1 MADHLFIISKIAF
14 VLSAIFLVISIVL
27 WFYYKIPMIVGY
39 LTGRTAKK
47 SMESVRENNAQAG
60 QKALKVNMTTNK
72 SRRLTEK
79 ISAEKATEKLDATEK
94 LQQDTKSPGEANRAN
109 EVQMGGTML
118 LERNMSNV
126 SGLDNEL
133 ASETTLLS
141 AGRTDGV
148 SSVSDAT
155 ELLSTGDA
163 TELLSVGDATAPLG
177 NRAVEMSDRKRAVNL
192 KEQGIYI
199 LDEVMLIHTQEVI

>member
-1 MADHLFIISKIAF
+1 MADHLFIISQIAF

-39 LTGRTAKK
+39 LTGSTAKK

-94 LQQDTKSPGEANRAN
+94 LQQDTKSPGEMNRAN
-109 EVQMGGTML
+109 EAQMGGTML

-133 ASETTLLS
+133 AGETTLLS
-141 AGRTDGV
+141 AGRADGV

-155 ELLSTGDA
+155 ELLSAGDA

-177 NRAVEMSDRKRAVNL
+177 NRAVEMSDRKRAVNS